1 MSVKPKTFG
10 MALIAAMVLV
20 GCAKPSIPESAL
32 NRGENGDTSNAG
44 GTTSSTSTPSTP
56 ALKITGNPTITLAE
70 TLEDKETITLTYK
83 VNLNIEGG
91 QLDSSK
97 PVDYTVTGGSVTKAE
112 WIAPG
117 EVRITLKRTGAG
129 TLKVTRLNF
138 MASTLN
144 PNVPAITGVATW
156 EAFKATASTTGS
168 SAKSNSN
175 SSTRR
180 RTKKRDPGSVPPLDS
195 KAEKDFWKKYKM

>member
-1 MSVKPKTFG
+1 MRWKPK
-10 MALIAAMVLV
+10 ALGVALAAVMIGV
-20 GCAKPSIPESAL
+20 GCSKPSIPESAL
-32 NRGENGDTSNAG
+32 NRGESENTTNSG
-44 GTTSSTSTPSTP
+44 GTTQPAPTAPTP
-56 ALKITGNPTITLAE
+56 KITGNPSISLAE

-91 QLDSSK
+91 QLDASK
-97 PVDYTVTGGSVTKAE
+97 PVDYNVTGGSVTKAE

-117 EVRITLKRTGAG
+117 EVRIILKRTGAG

-138 MASTLN
+138 LASTLN
-144 PNVPAITGVATW
+144 PNVPAISGVATW
-156 EAFKATASTTGS
+156 EAYKAAASATGTS
-168 SAKSNSN
+168 TKTNSGSNA
-175 SSTRR
+175 RR

>member
-1 MSVKPKTFG
+1 MSVNPKAFG
-10 MALIAAMVLV
+10 MALIAATVLV

-32 NRGENGDTSNAG
+32 NRGENENNSNSG
-44 GTTSSTSTPSTP
+44 GTTSSTSTPDAP
-56 ALKITGNPTITLAE
+56 APKITGNPTITLAD

-91 QLDSSK
+91 QLDSAK
-97 PVDYTVTGGSVTKAE
+97 PIDYTVTGGSVTKAE
-112 WIAPG
+112 WIAPS

-144 PNVPAITGVATW
+144 PNVPAISGVATW
-156 EAFKATASTTGS
+156 ESYKAVATTGS
-168 SAKSNSN
+168 STKSNSN